1 MSLVKLYVPLNNE
14 MLDAIEH
21 YCGNKFNTRSMSEV
35 ESAISTL
42 CYAPK

>member
-21 YCGNKFNTRSMSEV
+21 YCGNKYNARSVSEV
-35 ESAISTL
+35 VSAISTL
-42 CYAPK
+42 CYASR